1 VDIALISAMKLLLD
15 SGLLSNIGVI
25 LGIILVSDSG
35 KILAIVLFEERHM
48 PTIVFAS
55 SKGGVGKTTSA
66 LALAFVLAKAG
77 APTTLI
83 DADPNAP
90 LTRWAERFPHSI
102 PENLTVKGGVGNA
115 VAKLIDTAAQVDP
128 FVIVDL
134 EGTKN
139 QEVSVGLGRADLAL
153 IPMQGSQL
161 DADEATNVVALIQSQ
176 EEVFRR
182 AIPYRVFFTRTS
194 PALESKGM
202 RDIHIQL
209 KELGIPLM
217 KTMIMEREAFRV
229 PFRVGASLYDMTKA
243 DVKNPQFAIENA
255 EAFAAEVRDIL
266 LQHSEVE
273 HA

>member
-1 VDIALISAMKLLLD
+1 M
-15 SGLLSNIGVI
+15 IG
-25 LGIILVSDSG
+25 
-35 KILAIVLFEERHM
+35 AYM

-66 LALAFVLAKAG
+66 LALAFVFAKAG

-90 LTRWAERFPHSI
+90 ITRWAERFPENV
-102 PENLTVKGGVGNA
+102 PENLSVKGGVGA
-115 VAKLIDTAAQVDP
+115 VVAKLIDTAAQIDP

-139 QEVSVGLGRADLAL
+139 QEVSIGLGRADLAL

-161 DADEATNVVALIQSQ
+161 DADEAANVVRLIRSQ

-202 RDIHIQL
+202 KDIHTQL

-217 KTMIMEREAFRV
+217 RTSIMEREAFRV
-229 PFRVGASLYDMTKA
+229 PFRVGASLYDLTKG
-243 DVKNPQFAIENA
+243 DVKNPQNAIDNA
-255 EAFAAEVRDIL
+255 EAFAAEIRDIL
-266 LQHSEVE
+266 LQTPE
-273 HA
+273 AQNA